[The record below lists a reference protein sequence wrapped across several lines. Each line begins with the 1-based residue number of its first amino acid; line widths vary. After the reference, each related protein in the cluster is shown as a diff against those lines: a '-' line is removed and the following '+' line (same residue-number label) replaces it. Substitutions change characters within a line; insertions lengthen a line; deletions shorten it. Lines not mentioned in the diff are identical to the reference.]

1 MINFVTVTASS
12 PGNTNDVNDVSD
24 DGNDSDGN
32 SLNDPTITLFNSSTE
47 IEVTKTSSVT
57 DNNSN
62 SVNDLGDT
70 IFYTITVENK
80 SNVSLTGL
88 VISDV
93 LTDGNGNVLSLSTGP
108 TFISSS
114 ASSSQGTLAVGETAV
129 YSAGYVVTQAA
140 LDSGSVSNVV
150 TATASSPGNTND
162 VIDVSDD
169 GDDSDGNTTNDP
181 TIVNLVSQS
190 LVGSIEVTKIASV
203 NDDGDGSNG
212 FGDTII
218 YSITIKN
225 TGNLDLNSLTVSDTL
240 TDGNGGGLSLSSG
253 PTFISSSASSAQGTL
268 TVGETATYSAT
279 FYITPEVST
288 TGSINNSVVAFASTS
303 GQTNNVSDTSD
314 DGDDTDGN
322 TVNDP
327 TITNIVSLP
336 KIEVTKTA
344 SVTDNNS
351 NGINDFGDTIN
362 YVITVEN
369 IGNITVSGLS
379 YVETFTDGSGNGIKL
394 TTNPTFISS
403 TQSSTIGV
411 LKSGEIATYTANY
424 VIGQSAADSGSIINS
439 ILFRGNTPGKAGD
452 VFDICL

>member
-162 VIDVSDD
+162 VIAVSY
-169 GDDSDGNTTNDP
+169 THLTLP
-181 TIVNLVSQS
+181 TKRIV
-190 LVGSIEVTKIASV
+190 
-203 NDDGDGSNG
+203 
-212 FGDTII
+212 
-218 YSITIKN
+218 
-225 TGNLDLNSLTVSDTL
+225 
-240 TDGNGGGLSLSSG
+240 
-253 PTFISSSASSAQGTL
+253 
-268 TVGETATYSAT
+268 
-279 FYITPEVST
+279 
-288 TGSINNSVVAFASTS
+288 
-303 GQTNNVSDTSD
+303 
-314 DGDDTDGN
+314 
-322 TVNDP
+322 
-327 TITNIVSLP
+327 
-336 KIEVTKTA
+336 
-344 SVTDNNS
+344 
-351 NGINDFGDTIN
+351 
-362 YVITVEN
+362 
-369 IGNITVSGLS
+369 
-379 YVETFTDGSGNGIKL
+379 
-394 TTNPTFISS
+394 
-403 TQSSTIGV
+403 
-411 LKSGEIATYTANY
+411 
-424 VIGQSAADSGSIINS
+424 
-439 ILFRGNTPGKAGD
+439 
-452 VFDICL
+452 